1 MIKDLTFVIATRKG
15 SQRVKN
21 KNVKKFGNSSLLEI
35 KLRQIKRTFRNPKI
49 FLSTD
54 CNKSVVIGKKYN
66 VEIDLRPKKFTTN
79 KVPMRD
85 VYSYLASRI
94 STKYVC
100 YLHVTSPFLK
110 DETLKKSVNIF
121 FKNKKKQNYT
131 LATVTKVKEYLWY
144 KNKALNYNP
153 KNHPRS
159 QTLPDYLAINF
170 AVNIVERKYMESK
183 GRIIGDKYIPIILDF
198 PETIDID
205 DQWQFELG
213 KILIKKYRDYKTF

>member
-35 KLRQIKRTFRNPKI
+35 KIKQIKRTFRNPKI

-54 CNKSVVIGKKYN
+54 CNKSVSIGKKYN
-66 VEIDLRPKKFTTN
+66 VQIDLRPKKFTTN

-121 FKNKKKQNYT
+121 FKNKKN
-131 LATVTKVKEYLWY
+131 
-144 KNKALNYNP
+144 
-153 KNHPRS
+153 
-159 QTLPDYLAINF
+159 
-170 AVNIVERKYMESK
+170 
-183 GRIIGDKYIPIILDF
+183 RIIH
-198 PETIDID
+198 
-205 DQWQFELG
+205 
-213 KILIKKYRDYKTF
+213 

>member
-21 KNVKKFGNSSLLEI
+21 KNVKKFGKSSLLEI
-35 KLRQIKRTFRNPKI
+35 KLKQIKRTFQNPKI

-54 CNKSVVIGKKYN
+54 CPRSVLIGKKYKAQ
-66 VEIDLRPKKFTTN
+66 IDWRPKKFTN
-79 KVPMRD
+79 NRVPMRD
-85 VYSYLASRI
+85 VYSYLASKT
-94 STKYVC
+94 SSKYIC

-110 DETLKKSVNIF
+110 DQTLKKSVNIF
-121 FKNKKKQNYT
+121 FKNKKKKNYT

-144 KNKALNYNP
+144 KNKALNYDP

-159 QTLPDYLAINF
+159 QSLPDYLAINF
-170 AVNIVERKYMESK
+170 AVNIVERNYMMTK
-183 GRIIGDKYIPIILDF
+183 GRIIGDKYIPVILDF

-213 KILIKKYRDYKTF
+213 KILIKKYKDYKMY

>member
-35 KLRQIKRTFRNPKI
+35 KLKQIKRTFRNPKI

-54 CNKSVVIGKKYN
+54 CNKSVKIGKKYN
-66 VEIDLRPKKFTTN
+66 AQIDLRPKKFTTN
-79 KVPMRD
+79 KVPMKD
-85 VYSYLASRI
+85 VYSYLASKI
-94 STKYVC
+94 LTKYVC

-110 DETLKKSVNIF
+110 DETLKKSVKIF
-121 FKNKKKQNYT
+121 FKNKKKKNYT
-131 LATVTKVKEYLWY
+131 LASVTKVKEYLWY

-183 GRIIGDKYIPIILDF
+183 GRIIGDKYIPVVLDF

-213 KILIKKYRDYKTF
+213 RVLIKKYKDYKSF